1 MLKTVAAA
9 DKVGHNSGAAA
20 AGTSENS
27 MDHEGAE
34 HQDKEDMEDNY
45 QDTEEEDYVGNEE
58 EDSVDMAG
66 RMEYWLV
73 LEEVEDTI
81 R

>member
-1 MLKTVAAA
+1 M
-9 DKVGHNSGAAA
+9 
-20 AGTSENS
+20 
-27 MDHEGAE
+27 AE
-34 HQDKEDMEDNY
+34 QDKEDMEDNY

-73 LEEVEDTI
+73 LDRGGHPILV
-81 R
+81 RQPLKAAVQ